1 MEFKKDDSCS
11 IQKSSFKVSLVF
23 FYLSLTRG
31 IDYKN
36 EDFLFI
42 LYYYSTATILFFP
55 ILLAKYIASSALEI
69 RVNKSIVNSKA

>member
-1 MEFKKDDSCS
+1 MYYCFCCR
-11 IQKSSFKVSLVF
+11 IN
-23 FYLSLTRG
+23 YLKLKNPR
-31 IDYKN
+31 YKN

>member
-31 IDYKN
+31 IDYSN
-36 EDFLFI
+36 ETSIPL
-42 LYYYSTATILFFP
+42 SK
-55 ILLAKYIASSALEI
+55 LLD
-69 RVNKSIVNSKA
+69 KSIKMFLDNLENNKK

>member
-36 EDFLFI
+36 EDFPFI
-42 LYYYSTATILFFP
+42 LYYSTATILFFP